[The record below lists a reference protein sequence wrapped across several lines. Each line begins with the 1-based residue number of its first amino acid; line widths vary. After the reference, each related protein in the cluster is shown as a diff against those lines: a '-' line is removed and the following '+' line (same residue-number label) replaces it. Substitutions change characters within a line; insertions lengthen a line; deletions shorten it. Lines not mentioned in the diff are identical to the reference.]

1 MNDDNQ
7 RKQCP
12 GNEVPTLRSLVGSV
26 PNLTSGVESVEYIRR
41 KRDRLKHTPWSWGDD
56 SANSLDAACVMV
68 ESFLANEMENG
79 PGWVV
84 VHGSEC
90 YDIDI
95 RVRLTKQ

>member
-1 MNDDNQ
+1 
-7 RKQCP
+7 
-12 GNEVPTLRSLVGSV
+12 
-26 PNLTSGVESVEYIRR
+26 
-41 KRDRLKHTPWSWGDD
+41 
-56 SANSLDAACVMV
+56 MV